1 MIVRQTVLAR
11 PTAVIAASTTWEAY
25 PTVWRSL
32 LDQVW
37 ANVRWEGT
45 GPKGRNV
52 MLYHDDVPHVEVG
65 VELDQPASFGAPL
78 VRSELPAGDVVTTV
92 HRGPFGEVGVAH
104 DAIHRWC
111 AEHGVRLAG
120 PRWEVYGHWYE
131 DESRLETEVYWLT
144 V

>member
-1 MIVRQTVLAR
+1 MIVHQAVLAR
-11 PTAVIAASTTWEAY
+11 PTAVIAATTTWSEY
-25 PTVWRSL
+25 PVLWKRL

-65 VELDQPASFGAPL
+65 VELDQPASFSAPVVL
-78 VRSELPAGDVVTTV
+78 SQLPPGTVAMTV
-92 HRGPFGEVGVAH
+92 HRGPYEGLGSAH
-104 DAIHRWC
+104 EAVIRWC
-111 AEHGVRLAG
+111 EEHGVRRAG
-120 PRWEVYGHWYE
+120 PRWEVYGHWHE
-131 DESRLETEVYWLT
+131 DPARLETEVYYLT